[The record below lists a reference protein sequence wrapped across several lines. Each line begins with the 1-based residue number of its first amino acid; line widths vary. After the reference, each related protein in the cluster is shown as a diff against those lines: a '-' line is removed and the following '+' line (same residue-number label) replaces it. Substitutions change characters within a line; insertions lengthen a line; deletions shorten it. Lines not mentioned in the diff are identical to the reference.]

1 MFRQWMFHQECL
13 TDEEKQVQH
22 LMPLYMKVREAE
34 DKENE
39 AVLYSDWSRSIGA
52 YKAAHTKASNRLYKE
67 IDKHLGITSD
77 DWTKVDADKSIAVYA
92 RLQFFYSIIVSG
104 MMPEAIS

>member
-1 MFRQWMFHQECL
+1 MFRQGMFHQECL

-34 DKENE
+34 DKETE

-52 YKAAHTKASNRLYKE
+52 YKAAHTKVSDRLYIK
-67 IDKHLGITSD
+67 IKKHLGTTID
-77 DWTKVDADKSIAVYA
+77 DCTGSDADKEIAVYA

-104 MMPEAIS
+104 MMPESIS